1 MLKLDDKLLHFYKSK
16 ADNGN
21 PYASL
26 VLAKTMISNDDLK
39 KDTLH
44 VNDDC
49 LKLIQQAIPLP
60 EAMFILYKI
69 TKNMQ
74 YLICA
79 ADSNYQ
85 DALYL
90 AAIELLQQ
98 GGQNDKAIEFMKKCV
113 SLGNKDASIYM
124 IKYYIDK
131 KEFKN
136 AQSIFDLIEYKFDDT
151 LKKLKG
157 ILDIC
162 RANYD
167 SSSIQF
173 LREHMEDIEC
183 KYYVAIQT
191 LFTGSE
197 ELLSEFKNNTEDI
210 IGYKNIGLNACLMIA
225 RAFKNGIGVK
235 KDLSKSALWYESALT
250 KGFNDYVEV
259 SDCYQE
265 LNQPQ
270 KVFDCLNKAAENG
283 DKNGMVRLGKLL
295 LEKNDEEGHEM
306 AMIWFEQALE
316 LGSEEAK
323 EILSKLQ

>member
-1 MLKLDDKLLHFYKSK
+1 MLKLDDKLFSFYKSK
-16 ADNGN
+16 ASDGN

-26 VLAKTMISNDDLK
+26 VLVKTMISSDDLK
-39 KDTLH
+39 KDILY
-44 VNDDC
+44 VNNDC
-49 LKLIQQAIPLP
+49 LKLIQQALPLP

-69 TKNMQ
+69 TKDVQ
-74 YLICA
+74 YLMGA
-79 ADSNYQ
+79 AEANYP

-90 AAIELLQQ
+90 AAIELLQK
-98 GGQNDKAIEFMKKCV
+98 GTSNDKAIEFMKKCM
-113 SLGNKDASIYM
+113 SLGNRDASIYM

-136 AQSIFDLIEYKFDDT
+136 AKNVFDLIEYEFDDT
-151 LKKLKG
+151 LKKLNG
-157 ILDIC
+157 ILAIS
-162 RANYD
+162 RANYN
-167 SSSIQF
+167 SKSIQF

-191 LFTGSE
+191 LFTGNE

-225 RAFKNGIGVK
+225 RAFKNGTGVK
-235 KDLSKSALWYESALT
+235 KDLLKSAVWYENALT

-265 LNQPQ
+265 LNQQQ

-283 DKNGMVRLGKLL
+283 DKNGMIRLGKLL
-295 LEKNDEEGHEM
+295 LEKNDEEGYEM
-306 AMIWFEQALE
+306 AMVWFEQAAE

-323 EILSKLQ
+323 EILSKL